1 MMFKLKIRSLRMRR
15 QIRLIKMMLGLV
27 VFIMILQAL
36 TFILKHGISKITTAK
51 WVDLTAATLNKY
63 TMWLLIFMCLVWVL
77 VFGFQLI
84 DGGILKNRNLVQS
97 YKNYKFK
104 NLIDKSLIYSEM
116 YKTVTTIDENKI
128 TIAKTPKVNIIDD
141 VTIHVENMVG
151 LSDKLDNFKSHLSAT
166 LKGTVIVDTFQ
177 LDKSANFYEVKFINM
192 SQENRYLFET
202 NDEYLESI
210 NSTEVYELPLMK
222 NLVVNVAKTPHM
234 LVAGAT
240 GQGKSYLL
248 YHILFNFILKDC
260 DIYLIDRKKVLTKF
274 KNIVGHDNVADDHPE
289 EEDSNIFKVIKKV
302 EQIMDERERILNEK
316 YAEDLDVDFRVEN
329 WKPVFLAI
337 DELGSL
343 ASEFAT
349 PKNEKAFY
357 KILQSIIQRGRAT
370 GVNVIVSLQQPNA
383 KNLPTAIRD
392 NLMFKTILGDTDETT
407 RSLVFT
413 SSDLSDI
420 KFQPGEGYF
429 TLAGKHN
436 KPSVLFVPTFKI
448 PLTIENLKE
457 LKDVGN

>member
-63 TMWLLIFMCLVWVL
+63 TMWLLIFMCLVWLL

>member
-15 QIRLIKMMLGLV
+15 QIRLIKIMLGLV

-128 TIAKTPKVNIIDD
+128 TIAKTPKVNIIDE

-260 DIYLIDRKKVLTKF
+260 EIYLIDRKKVLTKF

-413 SSDLSDI
+413 SGDLSDI

>member
-1 MMFKLKIRSLRMRR
+1 MMFKLKIRSLRMKR

>member
-27 VFIMILQAL
+27 VFMMILQAL
-36 TFILKHGISKITTAK
+36 TFILKYAISKITTAK

-63 TMWLLIFMCLVWVL
+63 TIWLLIFMCLVWVL
-77 VFGFQLI
+77 VFGFRLI

-316 YAEDLDVDFRVEN
+316 YAEDLDVDFRVEH

-370 GVNVIVSLQQPNA
+370 GVNVIISLQQPNA

>member
-1 MMFKLKIRSLRMRR
+1 MKR

-63 TMWLLIFMCLVWVL
+63 TMWLLIFMCLVWLL

>member
-1 MMFKLKIRSLRMRR
+1 MKR

-370 GVNVIVSLQQPNA
+370 GVNVIISLQQPNA

>member
-1 MMFKLKIRSLRMRR
+1 MMFKLKIRSLRMKR

-63 TMWLLIFMCLVWVL
+63 TMWLLIFMCLVSVL

>member
-1 MMFKLKIRSLRMRR
+1 M
-15 QIRLIKMMLGLV
+15 
-27 VFIMILQAL
+27 
-36 TFILKHGISKITTAK
+36 
-51 WVDLTAATLNKY
+51 
-63 TMWLLIFMCLVWVL
+63 
-77 VFGFQLI
+77 
-84 DGGILKNRNLVQS
+84 
-97 YKNYKFK
+97 
-104 NLIDKSLIYSEM
+104 
-116 YKTVTTIDENKI
+116 
-128 TIAKTPKVNIIDD
+128 
-141 VTIHVENMVG
+141 
-151 LSDKLDNFKSHLSAT
+151 SAT

-192 SQENRYLFET
+192 SKDNRYLFET

-260 DIYLIDRKKVLTKF
+260 EIYLIDRKKVLTKF

-457 LKDVGN
+457 LKDVCN

>member
-1 MMFKLKIRSLRMRR
+1 MMFKLKIRSFRMRR

-407 RSLVFT
+407 RSLIFT

>member
-1 MMFKLKIRSLRMRR
+1 MMFKLKIRSLRMKR

-63 TMWLLIFMCLVWVL
+63 TMWLLIFMCLVWLL

>member
-1 MMFKLKIRSLRMRR
+1 MMFKLKIRSLRMKR

-370 GVNVIVSLQQPNA
+370 GVNVIISLQQPNA